1 MIKGANKFPWKL
13 YGLTVVYFEGFRRL
27 FVKYALYSQ
36 VYAISSAKRN
46 RVFKLNKKKKQEMC
60 KEGRR
65 GKFYKEDIIG
75 ANLKSLKQYQ
85 ASKG

>member
-1 MIKGANKFPWKL
+1 M
-13 YGLTVVYFEGFRRL
+13 VYFGGFRRL
-27 FVKYALYSQ
+27 FVKYAFINMYSQ

-46 RVFKLNKKKKQEMC
+46 QVIRLNKTKQEMC

-65 GKFYKEDIIG
+65 GKFYKEDAIDV
-75 ANLKSLKQYQ
+75 NLKSLKQHQ